1 LKFSDK
7 PKLLFKDD
15 EENSKK
21 LFGYTAHYDPSSS
34 EIVVYTKGRHP
45 KDILRSIAH
54 ELIHHHQNLKGEFSG
69 HGGSLGPGYAQ
80 KDSHMRN
87 MEKQAYLLGNMFFR
101 DWEDGI
107 KTNNKEIT
115 FMIAEDKV
123 RKNIRNALKQ
133 ALKEERNKEK
143 IADIVRDQIKR
154 TLTEQKQMPQGPD
167 KIKSVQQKLGV
178 TADGRM
184 GPETKAAIKKF
195 QSKNGLT
202 ADGILGPKTLK
213 AMHSGSVKKE
223 SKDEPTTES
232 KIRTPEHEAHFHSSI
247 FEPKLVALN
256 ARLMSDWIR
265 PKKK

>member
-1 LKFSDK
+1 
-7 PKLLFKDD
+7 
-15 EENSKK
+15 
-21 LFGYTAHYDPSSS
+21 
-34 EIVVYTKGRHP
+34 
-45 KDILRSIAH
+45 
-54 ELIHHHQNLKGEFSG
+54 
-69 HGGSLGPGYAQ
+69 
-80 KDSHMRN
+80 
-87 MEKQAYLLGNMFFR
+87 
-101 DWEDGI
+101 
-107 KTNNKEIT
+107 
-115 FMIAEDKV
+115 MIAEDKV